1 MVTVAISE
9 TYDLKTQPNKMS
21 VLCVH
26 TPKPATLRNA
36 YPGLHVNYR
45 FFKFDKCDLRVA
57 CASMLPADPLQV
69 GTDSGDIAPEDLFNP
84 ILYKAISTEGMSNL
98 EKRLQAM
105 NNGDIGGND
114 ISSGSVEG
122 SNDFFA
128 LGGTDF
134 LRYYA
139 LLSNPQGWK
148 MANPQAGL
156 RMDGLYPLVYET
168 WTNLGGTSEYP
179 GVDSDGY
186 ETTTPGQ
193 MTVKTFRGS
202 AHRMPRLPC
211 TVYTGSTGVGA
222 GLGGLVAGNN
232 QTELPTVPSCPV
244 ACIIMP
250 PSKLHSL
257 YYRLVVK
264 WYVTYSEVRPLSD
277 VANFEGL
284 AYIGNTVYGSDY
296 TYAKIKE
303 SLAMQDTDMVD
314 ASGVDCITKVMST
327 GL

>member
-9 TYDLKTQPNKMS
+9 TYDLKTTPNKMS

-26 TPKPATLRNA
+26 TPDPGILKNA
-36 YPGLHVNYR
+36 YPGLHLNYR
-45 FFKFDKCDLRVA
+45 FFKFEKCDVKIA

-69 GTDSGDIAPEDLFNP
+69 GTSSGDIAPEDLFNP

-98 EKRLQAM
+98 EKRLMAM
-105 NNGDIGGND
+105 TNGDISGND
-114 ISSGSVEG
+114 IDGQSLDGST
-122 SNDFFA
+122 DFFA

-134 LRYYA
+134 QRYYA
-139 LLSNPQGWK
+139 LLSNPNGWK

-168 WTNLGGTSEYP
+168 WSNLGDTSEYP
-179 GVDSDGY
+179 AVDTDGY
-186 ETTTPGQ
+186 ELNTPGQ
-193 MTVKTFRGS
+193 MTVKSFRGN
-202 AHRMPRLPC
+202 AHRMPRVPT
-211 TVYTGSTGVGA
+211 TVYTGKTGVNA
-222 GLGGLVAGNN
+222 GLAGLVAGNN
-232 QTELPTVPSCPV
+232 QTELPDLPCIPV

-257 YYRLVVK
+257 YYRMVVR
-264 WYVTYSEVRPLSD
+264 WYVTYSEVRPLAD

-284 AYIGNTVYGSDY
+284 AYISGTTYGSDY
-296 TYAKIKE
+296 TYAKDAADAE
-303 SLAMQDTDMVD
+303 RTDMVD
-314 ASGVDCITKVMST
+314 STGVDSITKVMST